1 MRGII
6 KMHKPLYLV
15 IVSLFFN
22 CNAVHADVY
31 KCKSSS
37 GKIIYSESP
46 CEGMPV
52 EKMEILDNSIDSSRL
67 RREANSFRANGSIVS
82 ESAKPVSTTEL
93 MSDFDR
99 KKRIEENIVTSKSVS
114 AFSERKNDAL
124 YENGRLSRARVKALS
139 YEDSKKRANLKV
151 DLGSLDYRKRQ
162 EAAAKLIT
170 LYQNY

>member
-1 MRGII
+1 
-6 KMHKPLYLV
+6 
-15 IVSLFFN
+15 
-22 CNAVHADVY
+22 
-31 KCKSSS
+31 
-37 GKIIYSESP
+37 
-46 CEGMPV
+46 MPA
-52 EKMEILDNSIDSSRL
+52 EKMEILDNTVDSSRL
-67 RREANSFRANGSIVS
+67 RREAHSFTANRSKFSKSTESIGV
-82 ESAKPVSTTEL
+82 ATF

-162 EAAAKLIT
+162 QAAAKLIT
-170 LYQNY
+170 LR